1 MAQGA
6 QAVGAW
12 VLKRMKAE
20 WAKQKNMLCKNADK
34 LYAKLKA
41 KGAALPKQ
49 SKWDGL
55 SCDQKLAFIVALG
68 PYGASMLVAGALV
81 GGFATDAAKEF
92 QKYGKD
98 AAKKLG
104 SAGKDFS
111 DAVSN
116 VTSGVTVS
124 VPKVR
129 NPFGGLGCETGD
141 VAMRLGQQDVDF
153 GYLGN
158 FGVVASGSGTQ
169 RRGDFAGLGYG
180 PMGAPGVPAPPPPMS
195 AAPAPSYMSYVDQA
209 IAAAKKAE
217 ELRKALRGSKPS
229 GKTSSPAQ
237 AQYAPPRQGGGSA
250 LPSWALP
257 VGVGVIALG
266 AIALFASKR
275 R

>member
-180 PMGAPGVPAPPPPMS
+180 PMGVPMGATAPPPAS
-195 AAPAPSYMSYVDQA
+195 YNYAAGIDKA
-209 IAAAKKAE
+209 IEAAKQAAALA
-217 ELRKALRGSKPS
+217 KALKGKSKPS
-229 GKTSSPAQ
+229 GQTVSPAQ
-237 AQYAPPRQGGGSA
+237 ASYVPPRTGGGG
-250 LPSWALP
+250 LPSWAIP
-257 VGVGVIALG
+257 VGVGVFALG
-266 AIALFASKR
+266 AVAFFASKR